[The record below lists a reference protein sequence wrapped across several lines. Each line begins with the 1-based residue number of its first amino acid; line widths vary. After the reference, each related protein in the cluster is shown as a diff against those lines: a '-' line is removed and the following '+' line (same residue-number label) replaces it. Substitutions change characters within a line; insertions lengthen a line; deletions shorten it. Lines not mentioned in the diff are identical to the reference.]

1 MIRIDGPEQ
10 QRFKPCPVDS
20 RWPGSLRCV
29 HKDTVG
35 LGSTSSAIRECQGMN
50 GVVESGNVSSKRSI
64 RYTPE
69 ELESFHRNGFLV
81 LRGFVD
87 AETLQLMRNA
97 TRHGLDGPIG
107 PVEYEADVHY
117 PGAPVSRT
125 SIGGETIR
133 RLKAAHGR
141 DPVFTDW
148 VSRPEVTGRLEQVLG
163 GRVVMP
169 LAHHNCIMTK
179 QPRWGTVTRW
189 HQDIRYWSFAR
200 PELVNLWIALGHEE
214 ESNGGLLVIPG
225 THTMSF
231 SRERLDDALFL
242 REDHPEN
249 VPLIDRR
256 QAVELEPG
264 DVLMFH
270 CLTFHAAGQ
279 NHSDTTKCSA
289 VFTFRQIDNLPRP
302 ETRSSEM
309 GELLLP
315 AADRG
320 HS

>member
-1 MIRIDGPEQ
+1 
-10 QRFKPCPVDS
+10 
-20 RWPGSLRCV
+20 
-29 HKDTVG
+29 
-35 LGSTSSAIRECQGMN
+35 MN
-50 GVVESGNVSSKRSI
+50 GVTAPETASTSLAE
-64 RYTPE
+64 RYSPE
-69 ELESFHRNGFLV
+69 ELDQFARDGALIV
-81 LRGFVD
+81 RGLVD
-87 AETLQLMRNA
+87 AETLRLMREA
-97 TRHGLDGPIG
+97 TRRGLEGPIG
-107 PVEYEADVHY
+107 PVEYEADVRY
-117 PGAPVSRT
+117 PGAPPSRAAA
-125 SIGGETIR
+125 GGETIR

-141 DPVFTDW
+141 DPVFTEW

-179 QPRWGTVTRW
+179 QPAWGSVTRW

-225 THTMSF
+225 THRMTF
-231 SRERLDDALFL
+231 ARDRLDEALFL

-249 VPLIDRR
+249 APLIAARR
-256 QAVELEPG
+256 PVELEPG

-279 NHSDTTKCSA
+279 NHSSATKCSA
-289 VFTFRQIDNLPRP
+289 VFTFRHVDNLPRP
-302 ETRSSEM
+302 GTRSSAM

-315 AADRG
+315 SASRDRA
-320 HS
+320 

>member
-1 MIRIDGPEQ
+1 
-10 QRFKPCPVDS
+10 
-20 RWPGSLRCV
+20 
-29 HKDTVG
+29 
-35 LGSTSSAIRECQGMN
+35 MN
-50 GVVESGNVSSKRSI
+50 GVVDSASSPSTGSP
-64 RYTPE
+64 RYSSE
-69 ELESFHRNGFLV
+69 ELERFQRDGALI

-87 AETLQLMRNA
+87 ADTLQLMRNA
-97 TRHGLDGPIG
+97 TRRGLEGPIG

-117 PGAPVSRT
+117 PGSPTSRT
-125 SIGGETIR
+125 AAGGETIR

-141 DPVFTDW
+141 DPVFTEW

-179 QPRWGTVTRW
+179 QPHWGSVTRW
-189 HQDIRYWSFAR
+189 HQDFRYWSFAR

-214 ESNGGLLVIPG
+214 ESNGGLQVIPG
-225 THTMSF
+225 THRVTF
-231 SRERLDDALFL
+231 SRDRLDDALFL

-249 VPLIDRR
+249 IPLIASR
-256 QAVELEPG
+256 QVVDLEPG

-279 NHSDTTKCSA
+279 NHSEATKCSA
-289 VFTFRQIDNLPRP
+289 VFTFRHVDNLPKP
-302 ETRSSEM
+302 GSRSAEM

-315 AADRG
+315 GID
-320 HS
+320 HSGSEQGRT